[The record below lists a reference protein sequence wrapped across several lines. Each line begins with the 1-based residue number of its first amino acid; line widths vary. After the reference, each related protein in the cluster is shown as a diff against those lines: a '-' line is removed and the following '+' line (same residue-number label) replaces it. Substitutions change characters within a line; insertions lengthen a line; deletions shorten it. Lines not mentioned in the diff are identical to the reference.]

1 MADEKQQKPAEAK
14 AASAKAAG
22 RQSMTAEDAKALG
35 LDPTPYGKPAKK

>member
-1 MADEKQQKPAEAK
+1 MADEKQQKPVEAK
-14 AASAKAAG
+14 AAPEKVAA